1 MESGTPW
8 RDTAWAM
15 SQENLELAARWY
27 EPWAAGKS
35 ELLTDMPRISELCH
49 QNVEWSQREEGWTH
63 HGREGVREALETWL
77 ESFDEYKYEV
87 QQMIDCGGDEVL
99 VVGVEVGRGATS
111 RVEVRSVSYELLTI
125 RDGKIVRFREFHEES
140 EALEA
145 AGLRE

>member
-1 MESGTPW
+1 
-8 RDTAWAM
+8 M

-49 QNVEWSQREEGWTH
+49 QNVEWSHREEGWTH

-99 VVGVEVGRGATS
+99 VVGV
-111 RVEVRSVSYELLTI
+111 RSVSYELLTI